1 MTTQSVVIFVLRQH
15 PQHTPGWVY
24 PRVYPRVYN
33 SQLFK
38 LLSITFVVSLCKTRT
53 DYQPPRAWGDQ
64 VVNRPPIGSGARGPQ
79 QNHLSM
85 IDILTLAKEAPGTIL
100 AVRADDLMEA
110 NTRLIDQVRADLEKE
125 LAERN
130 TATLLTREMVLE
142 QLNVSPTTLWRW
154 EKRGYLVPVEVG
166 GQRRYKSTDIKRIME
181 GDR

>member
-1 MTTQSVVIFVLRQH
+1 MF
-15 PQHTPGWVY
+15 
-24 PRVYPRVYN
+24 
-33 SQLFK
+33 
-38 LLSITFVVSLCKTRT
+38 
-53 DYQPPRAWGDQ
+53 
-64 VVNRPPIGSGARGPQ
+64 
-79 QNHLSM
+79 

-100 AVRADDLMEA
+100 AVRADDLVEA

-130 TATLLTREMVLE
+130 TATLMTREMVLE
-142 QLNVSPTTLWRW
+142 QLNVCPTTLWRW

>member
-1 MTTQSVVIFVLRQH
+1 MF
-15 PQHTPGWVY
+15 
-24 PRVYPRVYN
+24 
-33 SQLFK
+33 
-38 LLSITFVVSLCKTRT
+38 
-53 DYQPPRAWGDQ
+53 
-64 VVNRPPIGSGARGPQ
+64 
-79 QNHLSM
+79 

-100 AVRADDLMEA
+100 AVRADDLVEA

-130 TATLLTREMVLE
+130 TATLMTREMVLE

>member
-1 MTTQSVVIFVLRQH
+1 
-15 PQHTPGWVY
+15 
-24 PRVYPRVYN
+24 
-33 SQLFK
+33 
-38 LLSITFVVSLCKTRT
+38 
-53 DYQPPRAWGDQ
+53 
-64 VVNRPPIGSGARGPQ
+64 
-79 QNHLSM
+79 M

-125 LAERN
+125 LVERN